1 MEKRL
6 ESNLTLYSNYMY
18 GGRFRTCVHEGSV
31 GLDFRLAVVGYEIPV
46 EDPPTVLLGT
56 AESFGYLYDP
66 AFAQSR
72 NARRL
77 VDRDGPGGF
86 LRISV

>member
-56 AESFGYLYDP
+56 AEAFGYLYDP
-66 AFAQSR
+66 ALTQAC
-72 NARRL
+72 NGCCL
-77 VDRDGPGGF
+77 LDRDCPGGF